1 MEGRQDEAKLQH
13 KLVPRPVAMLR
24 VPMAVPVPVP
34 VPVQMAVPVATLL
47 LKPVSTE
54 VAASMTMPTIFAGFA
69 MLM

>member
-34 VPVQMAVPVATLL
+34 MAVPVATLL

>member
-34 VPVQMAVPVATLL
+34 VLMAVPVATLL

-54 VAASMTMPTIFAGFA
+54 VAASMPMPTIFVGFA

>member
-24 VPMAVPVPVP
+24 VPMPVPVP
-34 VPVQMAVPVATLL
+34 VPMAVPVATLL

>member
-34 VPVQMAVPVATLL
+34 VPMAVPVATLL

-54 VAASMTMPTIFAGFA
+54 VAASMPMPTIFVGFA

>member
-1 MEGRQDEAKLQH
+1 MEGRQGEAKLQD

-34 VPVQMAVPVATLL
+34 VPMAVPVATLL

-54 VAASMTMPTIFAGFA
+54 EAASMPMPTIFAGFA

>member
-1 MEGRQDEAKLQH
+1 MEGRQDEAQLQH

-34 VPVQMAVPVATLL
+34 VPMAVPVATLL

>member
-34 VPVQMAVPVATLL
+34 MAVPVATLL

-54 VAASMTMPTIFAGFA
+54 VAASMPMPTIFVGFA